1 MKDYM
6 VYSLRVATAL
16 VDKGF
21 EVINTSININNPKLK
36 VFYFENTKELREAVA
51 ELTKA

>member
-6 VYSLRVATAL
+6 VYSLRVANAL
-16 VDKGF
+16 VEQGF

-36 VFYFENTKELREAVA
+36 VFYFENTQELREAVA
-51 ELTKA
+51 KLTKA